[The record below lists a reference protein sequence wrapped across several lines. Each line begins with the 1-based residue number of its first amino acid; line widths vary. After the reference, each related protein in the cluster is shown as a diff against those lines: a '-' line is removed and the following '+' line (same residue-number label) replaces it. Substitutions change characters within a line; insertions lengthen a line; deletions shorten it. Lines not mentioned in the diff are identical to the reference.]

1 MNIKVSGVTDLE
13 QLVQLDKMG
22 IDYVGLNFEVDVS
35 GLVVKGIVPEGLN
48 QLSTDIKK
56 VGLFSNV
63 SIDDVFFMTDT
74 FKLDA
79 VQFCGEETPEYCAV
93 FSANT
98 EVIKTL
104 YFDDGLSSKL
114 NESLAA
120 FDEVCDYY
128 CFDLR
133 NTMNNEKESVSM
145 YWQTIMNAAF
155 EKPFFLG
162 GGLIRPIDAS
172 QIHTFRHPDFFGVDL
187 NEYFEKKPGT
197 KDTALIL
204 SFMRAIAQVDN

>member
-1 MNIKVSGVTDLE
+1 MNIKVSGVSDID
-13 QLVQLDKMG
+13 QIVHLDKIG
-22 IDYVGLNFEVDVS
+22 VDYIGLHFEADVS
-35 GLVVKGIVPEGLN
+35 GLVLKNIIPSALN
-48 QLSTDIKK
+48 QLSLDLKK
-56 VGLFSNV
+56 VGLFSNA
-63 SIDDVFFMTDT
+63 SMQDVFFMIDT
-74 FKLDA
+74 YKLDA

-93 FSANT
+93 ISANT

-104 YFDDGLSSKL
+104 YFDDGLSDKL
-114 NESLAA
+114 NDSLAA

-133 NTMNNEKESVSM
+133 NTENIENESVFM
-145 YWQTIMNAAF
+145 YWQAIMNSAF

-172 QIHTFRHPDFFGVDL
+172 LIHTFRHPDFFGVDL
-187 NEYFEKKPGT
+187 NQHFEKKPGT

-204 SFMRAIAQVDN
+204 SFMRAITQIDN